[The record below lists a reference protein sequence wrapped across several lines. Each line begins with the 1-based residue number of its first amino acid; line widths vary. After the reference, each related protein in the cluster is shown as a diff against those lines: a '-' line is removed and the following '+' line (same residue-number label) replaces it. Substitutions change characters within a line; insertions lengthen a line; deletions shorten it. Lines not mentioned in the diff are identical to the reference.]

1 VKIKR
6 IEIITILQGLNVV
19 LWLWIAKFKLV
30 NAYIQF
36 ALMVY
41 VGLLGGASYVNVY
54 YLILNDRVMNK
65 KDRELAV
72 NMTAIGVT
80 LGITLASVCILGL
93 NFTFLKNA

>member
-1 VKIKR
+1 MIRR
-6 IEIITILQGLNVV
+6 IEIITFLQGLNVV

-30 NAYIQF
+30 NVWIQF
-36 ALMVY
+36 VLMVY

-54 YLILNDRVMNK
+54 YLILNDKAMSK

-80 LGITLASVCILGL
+80 IGITSASLCIIAL
-93 NFTFLKNA
+93 NYTFLQNA